1 MTIEINT
8 GSYGFGHTWT
18 LCAYGKKFYLGQDSK
33 FCHRVL
39 GMDTSYIVSQ
49 IGSKDLRLEKTKTS
63 LARFICQEL
72 GVTRKSVNSIDQW
85 GLCAE

>member
-8 GSYGFGHTWT
+8 GSYGFGRTWT

-39 GMDTSYIVSQ
+39 GMDANYIASQ
-49 IGSKDLRLEKTKTS
+49 IGSKDLSLKKTRAN